1 MIIDITGISLMPG
14 NLGQDCLG
22 DGTHMDKNG
31 KIIPCCCDACDYV
44 QCCLYMHGND
54 LCAACTDTDC
64 PRSTGKIK
72 FCLSSYKAPSQLPEN
87 GLPRRC

>member
-1 MIIDITGISLMPG
+1 
-14 NLGQDCLG
+14 
-22 DGTHMDKNG
+22 MDKNG

-64 PRSTGKIK
+64 PRSTGNKI
-72 FCLSSYKAPSQLPEN
+72 LPFF
-87 GLPRRC
+87 L